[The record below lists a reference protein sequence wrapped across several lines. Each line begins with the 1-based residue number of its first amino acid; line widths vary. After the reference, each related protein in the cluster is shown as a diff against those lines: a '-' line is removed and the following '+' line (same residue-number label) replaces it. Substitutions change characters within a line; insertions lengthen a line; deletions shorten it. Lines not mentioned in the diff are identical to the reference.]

1 MVYRHEVAGT
11 VLLEGQMGRM
21 MADLD
26 SLSLAESRSIDSDSN
41 IMGQIFY
48 LNGIP
53 CGFHHPV

>member
-1 MVYRHEVAGT
+1 MVYRREVAGT
-11 VLLEGQMGRM
+11 VSLEGQMGRM